1 MVGDISLLRAFVVLT
16 LVGAQSL
23 FGTSAPQTLPSQS
36 RIETTASLALATS
49 TSVSLNWSGYVAR
62 GGTYTE
68 VYGSWVVPR
77 VAPSTG
83 TYAADAT
90 WVGIGGVR
98 NQNLIQAGTQAI
110 VDPSGDITYE
120 AWIERLPDVSVP
132 VPLAVKPGDEVSVH
146 VHEIAS
152 DEWRIDMRNLTTGDS
167 FSIEV
172 PYDSLY
178 SSAEWVQERPTS
190 VTLLPLSYFGSVHFT
205 GAWAIENGKRV
216 TPEEANAKPVSMVND
231 FGDLLAVPS
240 VLDENGSAFRVSRIY
255 SLGFF

>member
-1 MVGDISLLRAFVVLT
+1 MVGDFSLLRAFVVLT
-16 LVGAQSL
+16 LVGTQSL

-49 TSVSLNWSGYVAR
+49 TSSSLNWSGYVAR

-110 VDPSGDITYE
+110 I
-120 AWIERLPDVSVP
+120 
-132 VPLAVKPGDEVSVH
+132 
-146 VHEIAS
+146 
-152 DEWRIDMRNLTTGDS
+152 
-167 FSIEV
+167 
-172 PYDSLY
+172 
-178 SSAEWVQERPTS
+178 
-190 VTLLPLSYFGSVHFT
+190 
-205 GAWAIENGKRV
+205 
-216 TPEEANAKPVSMVND
+216 
-231 FGDLLAVPS
+231 LLAVGMFTTYQTVRHLDPYFAVSDALAAEEKVVGEHIRTAAPS
-240 VLDENGSAFRVSRIY
+240 RWFVAAGYQELCAIKYYAASMHPLALTQSTTLVQGDVVLVAQKDRTAVALPKRVRMLHDGPRLLVVQVY
-255 SLGFF
+255 